1 LTIEATSDTT
11 GDKSL
16 GYSTDGAWAEYAV
29 YVFNAGKYTV
39 KHRVAAGEG
48 FGGTVTM
55 KFDNERVASWTIGST
70 GGWSTWKTIDSCDTF
85 ELSKGKKAL
94 RIEWS
99 GTASSL
105 VNLNWMDFT
114 YHPESEAIKRKNA
127 APYPLHRAIAIANGT
142 LSLKCSNNDV
152 KITLH
157 SLDGKL
163 LKSLSPVSRQSSM
176 PVGKGVFILVFH
188 GKDKSVSSIRIVN
201 SRE

>member
-1 LTIEATSDTT
+1 
-11 GDKSL
+11 
-16 GYSTDGAWAEYAV
+16 
-29 YVFNAGKYTV
+29 
-39 KHRVAAGEG
+39 
-48 FGGTVTM
+48 M
-55 KFDNERVASWTIGST
+55 KFDTVQVASCAIGST

-85 ELSKGKKAL
+85 ELRQGKTAM

-105 VNLNWMDFT
+105 VNLNWMEFT
-114 YHPESEAIKRKNA
+114 HHPEIEAIKRKNA

-157 SLDGKL
+157 SLDGRL
-163 LKSLSPVSRQSSM
+163 LKTISPVSRQSSM
-176 PVGKGVFILVFH
+176 PVAKGVFVLVFH
-188 GKDKSVSSIRIVN
+188 GRDKSVCSIRIVN